1 MSVRVCDSMKE
12 FLVVYHKGKR
22 SVAEE
27 SFREVLEQATELNE
41 HFIMDKALFVNT
53 NRMNVNDVQ
62 GTRFEYV
69 FKLNDIP
76 DKKWDALRKLLASP
90 TIIEWNV
97 GELEVKVIE
106 AKSGYPLHHLMK
118 ERG

>member
-41 HFIMDKALFVNT
+41 HFLMDKALFVNT
-53 NRMNVNDVQ
+53 NRMRIEDILQ
-62 GTRFEYV
+62 G
-69 FKLNDIP
+69 
-76 DKKWDALRKLLASP
+76 
-90 TIIEWNV
+90 
-97 GELEVKVIE
+97 
-106 AKSGYPLHHLMK
+106 
-118 ERG
+118 